1 MTSGYNEGILENET
15 GYQKREIQKIKIVEI
30 QTFLVIKYFKILVKI
45 ITIQEKRVKRL
56 LEEPVSRTFVL
67 N

>member
-30 QTFLVIKYFKILVKI
+30 
-45 ITIQEKRVKRL
+45 
-56 LEEPVSRTFVL
+56 
-67 N
+67 